1 VPQRDLDQRQ
11 DQQRQQ
17 LDKAPQAR
25 PPGPASLGLGPT
37 CRLLLGAHTLTM
49 DPFGLLAAALLLLTP
64 KAFLLLL
71 TPVLFGL
78 TLLRGRVGLPARIT
92 VQTGIWDLI
101 GLLSGLVP
109 GRGWIPTLLPVLC
122 RGREIGRASCGEV
135 A

>member
-1 VPQRDLDQRQ
+1 RVPERVQRQRIEVVRRTAPHVGPGAEPRPCHPRPVPQRYLDQRQ

-71 TPVLFGL
+71 
-78 TLLRGRVGLPARIT
+78 
-92 VQTGIWDLI
+92 
-101 GLLSGLVP
+101 
-109 GRGWIPTLLPVLC
+109 
-122 RGREIGRASCGEV
+122 
-135 A
+135 